1 MKSLLSRIMLRILC
15 IPIFVWLF
23 FLLPAGTNS
32 FWQVY
37 VYFGIII
44 IPMLLATV
52 YFLKKDPEVLQRRL
66 KTGENEGEQ
75 KLIMAILGFCV
86 VAMYLIPGFD
96 KRFSWS
102 EIPFSLSLLADVFV
116 LLGYLFM
123 LYVTKVNSF
132 ASRVITVEEQQSVI
146 DTGPYSKVRHPM
158 YVGALIMYLATPLAL
173 ASWWAYLPMSLM
185 PVLIGFRIV
194 NEEQVLSKDLPGYVE
209 YCQRVRWRLIPG
221 IW

>member
-173 ASWWAYLPMSLM
+173 ASWWAYLPMSLI